1 MATVTLGNKF
11 FLGAMLLE
19 LTRLREPEVKATLG
33 TQECDWS
40 PTVNNGQEEEN
51 NRCDTDP

>member
-1 MATVTLGNKF
+1 MATVTLSNKF